1 MASGKE
7 LKKRINSVKNTRKI
21 TRTMEMVSTAKSKK
35 LVDRVNAAKPYGE
48 KLRQIMA
55 SLGDLGSQIDSP
67 YLRQEEQPRRIALV
81 VVTANRGLCG
91 GYNSSVLKLARA
103 RYQALKADGREVDVH
118 MLGKKGLAFFKF
130 VKIPVK
136 ESYTEFD
143 DAFTY
148 PQAEALVERLMKGFA
163 HGEFD
168 RVEIISTVYYSAG
181 SQKPERNQLL
191 PVGLEEAAQDP
202 HPDQKHA
209 LEDTGPAGGGGPVI
223 YDPEPE
229 VIAAKILPLAIKST
243 FYRLILEAV
252 ASEQIYRR
260 IAMKNASDAAADM
273 VRGLTRTYNRMRQ
286 ATITQEISEIV
297 SGADAL

>member
-7 LKKRINSVKNTRKI
+7 IKKRINSVKNTRKI

-55 SLGDLGSQIDSP
+55 SLGDLSAQIDSP
-67 YLRQEEQPRRIALV
+67 YLRQEDEPKRVALV

-91 GYNSSVLKLARA
+91 GYNSNVLKLARS
-103 RYQALKADGREVDVH
+103 RYQALKGAGKEIDVQ
-118 MLGKKGLAFFKF
+118 MIGKKGAAFFKF
-130 VKIPVK
+130 VRIPIT
-136 ESYTEFD
+136 ETYTEFD
-143 DAFTY
+143 DTFSY
-148 PQAEALVERLMKGFA
+148 EQAEALVDKLMKGFA
-163 HGEFD
+163 HGRYD

-191 PVGLEEAAQDP
+191 PIGLDEATEDP
-202 HPDQKHA
+202 HPDRKHSA
-209 LEDTGPAGGGGPVI
+209 QDEPAAASGPVI
-223 YDPEPE
+223 YEPDPA
-229 VIAAKILPLAIKST
+229 VIAEKILPLAIKST

-260 IAMKNASDAAADM
+260 IAMKNASVAAGEM
-273 VRGLTRTYNRMRQ
+273 VRALTRKYNRMRQ
-286 ATITQEISEIV
+286 ASITQEISEIV